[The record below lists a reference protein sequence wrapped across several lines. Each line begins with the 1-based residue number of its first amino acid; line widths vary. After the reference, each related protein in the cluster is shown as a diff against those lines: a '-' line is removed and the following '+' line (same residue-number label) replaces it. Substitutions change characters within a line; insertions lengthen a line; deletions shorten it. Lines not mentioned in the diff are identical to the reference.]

1 MCDEVAEQHVPLFPG
16 ESVFCQ
22 WNFLDPLATKA
33 GDDNREWTFEQVFR
47 NTLRRVSVFIALLL
61 HSRKAATR
69 LLVVNAIAETAS
81 VSIAID

>member
-1 MCDEVAEQHVPLFPG
+1 M
-16 ESVFCQ
+16 FCR
-22 WNFLDPLATKA
+22 WNFLDPSATKA

-47 NTLRRVSVFIALLL
+47 KTLRRVSVFIVLLL

-69 LLVVNAIAETAS
+69 LLAVNAIAETAS